1 MSWETLPKGMK
12 VCANP
17 GCNREFRQYRTT
29 DRDCSKKCY
38 LERTKQ
44 KRAKR
49 SQIARE
55 RDASQNRYQGLT
67 LPQRQLEL
75 ATGLQGHTESEARGS
90 KFGWIAFGDRKFY
103 MRSSWERNY
112 ARYLEFVKQH
122 GDIKDWDYEC
132 QVFEFKERHGTT
144 RYLPDFK
151 IIRSDGTHY
160 WVEVKGHMKQKD
172 RTKLKRM
179 KRDYPEEVVELLDGH
194 AYRELAKTC
203 SSLIPEWE

>member
-1 MSWETLPKGMK
+1 MGWDTLPKGMK

-17 GCNREFRQYRTT
+17 GCNVAFRQFRTT

-38 LERTKQ
+38 MERTKE

-49 SQIARE
+49 AQT
-55 RDASQNRYQGLT
+55 ASKRSSDQNPYNSMT
-67 LPQRQLEL
+67 LPQRQLEV
-75 ATGLQGHTESEARGS
+75 ATGLQGHTESEGRGS
-90 KFGWIAFGDRKFY
+90 KFGWIIFGDRKFY

-122 GDIKDWDYEC
+122 GDIKEWDYEC
-132 QVFEFKERHGTT
+132 QTFEFTNRHGTT

-151 IIRSDGTHY
+151 IIRNDGSHY
-160 WVEVKGHMKQKD
+160 WVEVKGYMTQKD

-179 KRDYPEEVVELLDGH
+179 KRDHPAEVVELLDST
-194 AYRELAKTC
+194 AYRDLAKEC
-203 SSLIPEWE
+203 SRLIPEWE